1 MADTQARDEQVLAT
15 FVDAIDT
22 MGGIRNL
29 VQQRLLGWLP
39 EVMASADV
47 LVLQEQ
53 EHCPPD
59 EIAALLDVSG
69 ESVANMLAAP
79 ADEAM
84 DLIMT
89 PPPSELERRETAAGA
104 LARLVYET
112 GRRERAIRG
121 A

>member
-1 MADTQARDEQVLAT
+1 VTDTQSRDQQVLAT

-29 VQQRLLGWLP
+29 VQQRLLGWMP
-39 EVMASADV
+39 DVMASADV
-47 LVLQEQ
+47 LVLQEL

-69 ESVANMLAAP
+69 QSVANMLAAP

-84 DLIMT
+84 DLVMA
-89 PPPSELERRETAAGA
+89 PPPSALDQRETAAGA
-104 LARLVYET
+104 LARLAYET
-112 GRRERAIRG
+112 GRRERTARG
-121 A
+121 T